1 MDNLDLRILKCLG
14 RNARLAA
21 SAISEEVNLSVSAV
35 IERIRKMEACGLIKG
50 YTIQIDQEK
59 IGNHIVAIVEISLRH
74 PDYYDGFA
82 EMVRNCNNIACCY
95 YQTGEFEFAL
105 RIEAA
110 DNDQLDQVYRMVK
123 SYEGVVKIQ
132 THIVLKPVKVETV
145 VLPEDVE
152 DSRDNKC

>member
-1 MDNLDLRILKCLG
+1 MDNLDIRILKCLR

-35 IERIRKMEACGLIKG
+35 IERIRKMESSGLIKG

-59 IGNHIVAIVEISLRH
+59 IGNHIVAIVEVSLRH
-74 PDYYDGFA
+74 PDYYEGFA
-82 EMVRNCNNIACCY
+82 KLVGNCSNIACCY

-110 DNDQLDQVYRMVK
+110 DTEHLDQVYRMIK
-123 SYEGVVKIQ
+123 GYEGVIKMQ
-132 THIVLKPVKVETV
+132 THIALKTVKQETV
-145 VLPEDVE
+145 VIPENVE
-152 DSRDNKC
+152 TREN